1 MKKIFFLACFVVFSF
16 AELNNSL
23 VLESKAKINTLN
35 TIIEASIHNIRYDNF
50 IKYQKISDELI
61 ILRDELNKEH
71 LSYEEK
77 DATQSKI
84 ANLEEQLRLLK
95 DYKYLNFAQ
104 SLNIGENVEIL
115 PKLTNPL
122 AIIGAFSHIKK
133 LKDER
138 DEQSLK
144 IEEFENLVLKIKEKN
159 TELKELIKLD
169 NSKENLNALKESNKK
184 LSEFENAL
192 QFAKVSF
199 SVYEKKIEDEITRV
213 NAEIK
218 VQTLRAINI
227 FVAIIL
233 VIIFSFSLKFIAK
246 KYIKDNERYYTAT
259 KIINFINLNII
270 FLILLFAYIENIT
283 YLVTILGFASAGLA
297 IAMKDMFMSMLG
309 WCVIVFGGSMRVGD
323 RIKVIQNDLT
333 YVGDIIDISF
343 LRITIYET
351 LTLETY
357 MKNRRSGRIIFIPNN
372 YVFTH
377 LIANYTHHG
386 MKTVLDGIDITISF
400 DSNLEKAK
408 EIMEQ
413 IVTKQAK
420 PYTELAKKAMKRLQ
434 NEYSI
439 KNPKVE
445 PKIYIFFEHWGV
457 RLSAWYMANSYAALN
472 LRSTISKEL
481 ISEFMKHKDIKIAYP
496 SQNLYLDKKQ
506 NAARQGDFKGD
517 FNG

>member
-1 MKKIFFLACFVVFSF
+1 MKKILFLAFFALFSF
-16 AELNNSL
+16 AELNTSL
-23 VLESKAKINTLN
+23 ILESKAKINTLN
-35 TIIEASIHNIRYDNF
+35 TIIDASIYNIRYDNF
-50 IKYQKISDELI
+50 IKYQQISDELI
-61 ILRDELNKEH
+61 LLREELNKEH
-71 LSYEEK
+71 LSYEQK
-77 DATQSKI
+77 DSTQSKI
-84 ANLEEQLRLLK
+84 TNLEEQLKLLK
-95 DYKYLNFAQ
+95 DYKNLNFTQ
-104 SLNIGENVEIL
+104 SLNVNENVEVL

-133 LKDER
+133 LKDEK
-138 DEQSLK
+138 DEHILK
-144 IEEFENLVLKIKEKN
+144 MKEFENLVLKIKEKN
-159 TELKELIKLD
+159 AELKELVKLD

-192 QFAKVSF
+192 QFAQVSF

-218 VQTLRAINI
+218 VQTLRAVNI
-227 FVAIIL
+227 LIAIIL
-233 VIIFSFSLKFIAK
+233 VIIASFCLKLIAK

-259 KIINFINLNII
+259 KIINFINLNLIL
-270 FLILLFAYIENIT
+270 LILLFAYIENIT

-309 WCVIVFGGSMRVGD
+309 WCVIIFGGSMRVGD
-323 RIKVIQNDLT
+323 RIKVIQNDIT
-333 YVGDIIDISF
+333 YIGDIIDISF

-386 MKTVLDGIDITISF
+386 MKTVLDGIDITLSF

-408 EIMEQ
+408 DIMEQ
-413 IVTKQAK
+413 IIIKQAK
-420 PYTELAKKAMKRLQ
+420 PYTELAKKAMRKLQ

-445 PKIYIFFEHWGV
+445 PKIYIFFEHWGI
-457 RLSAWYMANSYAALN
+457 RLSAWYMTNAYAALN

-481 ISEFMKHKDIKIAYP
+481 ITELMKHEDIKIAYP
-496 SQNLYLDKKQ
+496 SQNLYLDKRQ
-506 NAARQGDFKGD
+506 NAIPKELLRD
-517 FNG
+517 FNA

>member
-1 MKKIFFLACFVVFSF
+1 MKKILLLAFLTTLCFS
-16 AELNNSL
+16 ELNVSL
-23 VLESKAKINTLN
+23 ILESKAKINTLN
-35 TIIEASIHNIRYDNF
+35 TIIETSIYNIRYNNF
-50 IKYQKISDELI
+50 IKYQQISDELI
-61 ILRDELNKEH
+61 LLREELDKEH
-71 LSYEEK
+71 LSYEQK

-95 DYKYLNFAQ
+95 DYKNLNFTQ
-104 SLNIGENVEIL
+104 SLSVNENIEIL

-133 LKDER
+133 LKDEK
-138 DEQSLK
+138 DEHILK
-144 IEEFENLVLKIKEKN
+144 MKEFENLVLKIKEKN
-159 TELKELIKLD
+159 AELKELVKLD
-169 NSKENLNALKESNKK
+169 NSKANLNALKESNKK

-192 QFAKVSF
+192 QFAQVSF
-199 SVYEKKIEDEITRV
+199 SVYEKKIEDEIERV

-218 VQTLRAINI
+218 VQTLRAVNI
-227 FVAIIL
+227 LIAIIL
-233 VIIFSFSLKFIAK
+233 VIIASFSLKFIAK

-259 KIINFINLNII
+259 KIINFINLNLIL
-270 FLILLFAYIENIT
+270 LILLFAYIENIT

-309 WCVIVFGGSMRVGD
+309 WCVIIFGGSMRVGD

-333 YVGDIIDISF
+333 YIGDIIDISF

-386 MKTVLDGIDITISF
+386 MKTVLDGIDITLSF

-408 EIMEQ
+408 DIMEQ
-413 IVTKQAK
+413 IITKQAK
-420 PYTELAKKAMKRLQ
+420 PYTELAKKAMRKLQ

-445 PKIYIFFEHWGV
+445 PKIYIFFEHWGI
-457 RLSAWYMANSYAALN
+457 RLSAWYMTNAYTALN
-472 LRSTISKEL
+472 LRSAISKEL
-481 ISEFMKHKDIKIAYP
+481 ITELMKHEDIKIAYP
-496 SQNLYLDKKQ
+496 SQNLYLDKRQ
-506 NAARQGDFKGD
+506 NAMPKELLKD
-517 FNG
+517 FNA

>member
-1 MKKIFFLACFVVFSF
+1 MKKILFLAFFAIFSF
-16 AELNNSL
+16 AELNTSL
-23 VLESKAKINTLN
+23 ILESKAKINTLN
-35 TIIEASIHNIRYDNF
+35 TIIDASIYNIRYDNF
-50 IKYQKISDELI
+50 IKYQQISDELI
-61 ILRDELNKEH
+61 LLREELNKEH
-71 LSYEEK
+71 LSYEQK
-77 DATQSKI
+77 DSTQSKI
-84 ANLEEQLRLLK
+84 ANLEEQLKLLK
-95 DYKYLNFAQ
+95 DYKNLNFTQ
-104 SLNIGENVEIL
+104 SLNVNENVEVL

-133 LKDER
+133 LKDEK
-138 DEQSLK
+138 DEHILK
-144 IEEFENLVLKIKEKN
+144 MKEFENLVLKIKEKN
-159 TELKELIKLD
+159 AELKELVKLD

-192 QFAKVSF
+192 QFAQVSF

-218 VQTLRAINI
+218 VQTLRAVNI
-227 FVAIIL
+227 LIAIIL
-233 VIIFSFSLKFIAK
+233 VIIASFCLKLIAK

-259 KIINFINLNII
+259 KIINFINLNLIL
-270 FLILLFAYIENIT
+270 LILLFAYIENIT

-309 WCVIVFGGSMRVGD
+309 WCVIIFGGSMRVGD
-323 RIKVIQNDLT
+323 RIKVIQNDIT
-333 YVGDIIDISF
+333 YIGDIIDISF

-386 MKTVLDGIDITISF
+386 MKTVLDGIDITLSF

-408 EIMEQ
+408 DIMEQ
-413 IVTKQAK
+413 IIIKQAK
-420 PYTELAKKAMKRLQ
+420 PYTELAKKAMRKLQ

-445 PKIYIFFEHWGV
+445 PKIYIFFEHWGI
-457 RLSAWYMANSYAALN
+457 RLSAWYMTNAYAALN

-481 ISEFMKHKDIKIAYP
+481 ITELMKHEDIKIAYP
-496 SQNLYLDKKQ
+496 SQNLYLDKRQ
-506 NAARQGDFKGD
+506 NAIPKELLRD
-517 FNG
+517 FNA

>member
-1 MKKIFFLACFVVFSF
+1 MKKVIFLAFLATLCF
-16 AELNNSL
+16 AELNTSL
-23 VLESKAKINTLN
+23 ILESKTKINTLN
-35 TIIEASIHNIRYDNF
+35 TIIDASIYNIHYNNF
-50 IKYQKISDELI
+50 IKYQQISDELI
-61 ILRDELNKEH
+61 ILREELDKEH
-71 LSYEEK
+71 LSYEKK
-77 DATQSKI
+77 DAIQSKI
-84 ANLEEQLRLLK
+84 ANLKEQLRLLK
-95 DYKYLNFAQ
+95 DYKNLNFTQ
-104 SLNIGENVEIL
+104 SLSINENIEIL

-138 DEQSLK
+138 DEYILK
-144 IEEFENLVLKIKEKN
+144 IQEFENLVLKIKEKN
-159 TELKELIKLD
+159 IELKELLKLD
-169 NSKENLNALKESNKK
+169 NNKANLNALKESNKK

-192 QFAKVSF
+192 QFTQVSF
-199 SVYEKKIEDEITRV
+199 SVYEKKIEDEIVRV

-218 VQTLRAINI
+218 VQTLRAVNI
-227 FVAIIL
+227 LIAIIL
-233 VIIFSFSLKFIAK
+233 VIIASFSLKFIAK

-259 KIINFINLNII
+259 KVINFININII

-309 WCVIVFGGSMRVGD
+309 WCVIIFGGSMRVGD
-323 RIKVIQNDLT
+323 RIKVIQNDIT
-333 YVGDIIDISF
+333 YIGDIIDISF

-408 EIMEQ
+408 DIMEQ

-420 PYTELAKKAMKRLQ
+420 PYTELAKKAMYRLQ

-445 PKIYIFFEHWGV
+445 PKIYIFFEHWGI
-457 RLSAWYMANSYAALN
+457 RLSAWYMTNSYAALN
-472 LRSTISKEL
+472 LRSVISKEL
-481 ISEFMKHKDIKIAYP
+481 ITELVKHEDIKIAYP

-506 NAARQGDFKGD
+506 NAMPKELLKDFD
-517 FNG
+517 A